1 MTIGWPS
8 NTTEIID
15 EIRDTIGRDVTI
27 NVAVDGTACPEPGCD
42 LDPVTGLS
50 TDQFCSV
57 CSGYY
62 YINTTS
68 GLTLTAHVRWGDADK
83 NIWETGGYLID
94 GDCLVQIK
102 YTTTNMD
109 AVDNAKSFL
118 VDDRVLVKKSVDLR
132 GVPSVNRILVT
143 LEQEE

>member
-15 EIRDTIGRDVTI
+15 EIRDTIGRDITI
-27 NVAVDGTACPEPGCD
+27 NVEVTGIPCPVSGCY

-50 TDQFCSV
+50 TDQFCPT
-57 CSGYY
+57 CSGFHW
-62 YINTTS
+62 INTIS

-109 AVDNAKSFL
+109 AVNDAKSFL